1 MAYAPISEL
10 QRVLNL
16 PAPTTAQTT
25 AMQRALDAAAEE
37 IDWELDYD
45 PVVHPAPV
53 PPPPLVVQV
62 NLDRATE
69 LWKSSFSP
77 YGIVPTGPDIVP
89 VFAARDSWYRHHL
102 TLLPLKTSFGVG

>member
-1 MAYAPISEL
+1 MAYVPISEL

-16 PAPTTAQTT
+16 PAPTAAQTT
-25 AMQRALDAAAEE
+25 AMQRALDAAAAE

-45 PVVHPAPV
+45 ATTPAPV

-69 LWKSSFSP
+69 LWKSSVSP
-77 YGIVPTGPDIVP
+77 FGIIPAGPDVVP

-102 TLLPLKTSFGVG
+102 TLLPLKTGFGVG

>member
-1 MAYAPISEL
+1 MAYVSISEL

-16 PAPTTAQTT
+16 PAPTTAQTD

-37 IDWELDYD
+37 IDWELGYSSAA
-45 PVVHPAPV
+45 PAPA

-77 YGIVPTGPDIVP
+77 YGIIPTGPDVVP

-102 TLLPLKTSFGVG
+102 TLLPLKTEFGVG

>member
-1 MAYAPISEL
+1 MAYVDISEL
-10 QRVLNL
+10 QRVLQL
-16 PAPTTAQTT
+16 TSPTAAQSA

-37 IDWELDYD
+37 IDWELGYTTAS
-45 PVVHPAPV
+45 PAPV

-69 LWKSSFSP
+69 LWKTSYSP
-77 YGIVPTGPDIVP
+77 FGIVPTGPDVVP

-102 TLLPLKTSFGVG
+102 TLLPLKDAWGVG